1 MRQVNSSQRTKYHIT
16 INLDPELTDLQ
27 KAFDTINHE
36 ILLEKLKAIGFSDKY
51 MTIVVPCLC
60 QRHASGCKIK
70 SIFICR

>member
-36 ILLEKLKAIGFSDKY
+36 ILLEKLKAIGF
-51 MTIVVPCLC
+51 
-60 QRHASGCKIK
+60 
-70 SIFICR
+70 